1 MTEAQAYGAESM
13 TAPLEWALLRRPGQ
27 AFGRAFED
35 PELGFRHPVDL
46 PRAVAEHEALVALL
60 AGLGVEVAAVAEG
73 ASGDSVYVFDPL
85 LVIARGAIGLR
96 SGKPNRV
103 AEADELADWCGSAG
117 IPLAGRVDPPGT
129 ADGGDTF

>member
-35 PELGFRHPVDL
+35 PELGFLHPVDL

-60 AGLGVEVAAVAEG
+60 AGLGVDVTVIDEG
-73 ASGDSVYVFDPL
+73 ATGDRHELRCGAGRREYQRRRRIVHGYRPRR
-85 LVIARGAIGLR
+85 IQRKRGEVG
-96 SGKPNRV
+96 G
-103 AEADELADWCGSAG
+103 LADIERPDLALEAERASA
-117 IPLAGRVDPPGT
+117 A
-129 ADGGDTF
+129 